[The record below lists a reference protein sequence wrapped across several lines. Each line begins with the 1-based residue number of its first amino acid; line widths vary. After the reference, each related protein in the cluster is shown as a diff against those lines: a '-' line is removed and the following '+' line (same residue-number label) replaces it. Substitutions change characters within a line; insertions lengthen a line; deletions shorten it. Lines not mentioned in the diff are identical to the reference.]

1 MIPSGQTHGI
11 EDNTKRATMHGHE
24 YVHHLLFNEKEIV
37 IDDCILIADCLLHS
51 LSFLT
56 QELQLQW
63 EWEWHLEPPLR
74 PFRLHHKLTQIP
86 TQFTP

>member
-37 IDDCILIADCLLHS
+37 IDDCILIADCLLLI

-56 QELQLQW
+56 QE
-63 EWEWHLEPPLR
+63 
-74 PFRLHHKLTQIP
+74 
-86 TQFTP
+86 